1 MQRVNTKP
9 FARLAGMAKPEKLV
23 SNQFDH
29 FYKGGYKIGA
39 LRHGPGGP
47 MRPEEWIGSM
57 TTRFG
62 EATMGLT
69 TLADGSTLRDSVL
82 RDPESWLGA
91 EHLATFGPSS
101 ELLVKLLDPD
111 QRLPVHYHPNRAF
124 AKKHLS
130 LQHGKTEAWIIL
142 EAPAGANVGL
152 GFSEEKSKKDVAA
165 MVEARDSKGLIDSL
179 QKFDVKAG
187 DAILV
192 PSGVPHAIGAGIF
205 VMELQEP
212 TDLSALL
219 EWNDFAVDGTVDGH
233 LGLGFDTVL
242 DALRYT
248 PIDKKEADSLITQQR
263 LSESKN
269 TSIFTGAADPYFRAD
284 YLGESSPRIDAGFG
298 IFLTLQG
305 LGAIA
310 FDNVSEMVISK
321 GDAILIPASA
331 GSWRISGAQGI
342 LARPPLTQF
351 AAQAL

>member
-1 MQRVNTKP
+1 
-9 FARLAGMAKPEKLV
+9 
-23 SNQFDH
+23 
-29 FYKGGYKIGA
+29 
-39 LRHGPGGP
+39 

-62 EATMGLT
+62 EQTMGLT
-69 TLADGSTLRDSVL
+69 TLADGTTLRDSVL
-82 RDPESWLGA
+82 KDPTSWLGA
-91 EHLATFGPSS
+91 EHVETFGPSS

-124 AKKHLS
+124 AKRHLS

-142 EAPAGANVGL
+142 EAPEGAHVGL
-152 GFSEEKSKKDVAA
+152 GFAKEQTKKDIAT
-165 MVEARDSKGLIDSL
+165 MVEARDSNGLIDSL
-179 QKFDVKAG
+179 QKFDVKSG

-248 PIDKKEADSLITQQR
+248 PIDKDEADSLITQQR
-263 LSESKN
+263 LGEFKE

-284 YLGESSPRIDAGFG
+284 YLGESSPRLEAGFG

-305 LGAIA
+305 SGSLA
-310 FDNVSEMVISK
+310 FDDADAMAINK

-331 GSWRISGAQGI
+331 GSWKVSGAQGI
-342 LARPPLTQF
+342 LARPPLTKF

>member
-1 MQRVNTKP
+1 
-9 FARLAGMAKPEKLV
+9 MAKPEKLA

-62 EATMGLT
+62 EKTMGLT
-69 TLADGSTLRDSVL
+69 TLSDGTTLRDSVL
-82 RDPESWLGA
+82 KDPESWLGA
-91 EHLATFGPSS
+91 EHLSTFGPSS

-111 QRLPVHYHPNRAF
+111 QRLPVHFHPNRAF

-152 GFSEEKSKKDVAA
+152 GFSEKKSKKDVAA
-165 MVEARDSKGLIDSL
+165 MVETRDSQGLIDSL

-219 EWNDFAVDGTVDGH
+219 EWNDFAVDGTIDGH

-248 PIDKKEADSLITQQR
+248 PVDKSEAASLITSNR
-263 LSESKN
+263 LAEGAQ
-269 TSIFTGAADPYFRAD
+269 TSIFTGEADPYFRAD
-284 YLGESSPRIDAGFG
+284 YLASSSPRIDAGFG
-298 IFLTLQG
+298 ILLVLQG
-305 LGAIA
+305 AGSIT
-310 FDNVSEMVISK
+310 FDNAPEMAIEK
-321 GDAILIPASA
+321 GDAILIPAAA
-331 GSWRISGAQGI
+331 GSWKLNGAQGI
-342 LARPPLTQF
+342 LARPPLARF
-351 AAQAL
+351 AAQAI

>member
-1 MQRVNTKP
+1 
-9 FARLAGMAKPEKLV
+9 MAKPEKLA

-47 MRPEEWIGSM
+47 MRPEEWIGST

-62 EATMGLT
+62 EKTMGLT
-69 TLADGSTLRDSVL
+69 TLADGTTLRDAIIK
-82 RDPESWLGA
+82 DPESWLGL
-91 EHLATFGPSS
+91 EHTSTFGPST

-124 AKKHLS
+124 AQKHLS

-152 GFSEEKSKKDVAA
+152 GFSQEKSKKEVAA
-165 MVEARDSKGLIDSL
+165 MVEARDSTGLINSL
-179 QKFDVKAG
+179 QKFDVTAG

-248 PIDKKEADSLITQQR
+248 PIERAEADSLVTKQR
-263 LSESKN
+263 LSESSN

-284 YLGESSPRIDAGFG
+284 YLGPASPRIAAGFG
-298 IFLTLQG
+298 ILLILQG
-305 LGAIA
+305 VGTITFENA
-310 FDNVSEMVISK
+310 SELPVEK

-331 GSWRISGAQGI
+331 GSWKISGAQGI
-342 LARPPLTQF
+342 LARPPLATKSTL
-351 AAQAL
+351 AI

>member
-1 MQRVNTKP
+1 
-9 FARLAGMAKPEKLV
+9 
-23 SNQFDH
+23 
-29 FYKGGYKIGA
+29 
-39 LRHGPGGP
+39 

-62 EATMGLT
+62 EQTMGLT
-69 TLADGSTLRDSVL
+69 TLADGTTLRDSVL
-82 RDPESWLGA
+82 KDPTSWLGA
-91 EHLATFGPSS
+91 EHVATFGPSS

-111 QRLPVHYHPNRAF
+111 QRLPVHFHPNRAF
-124 AKKHLS
+124 AKRHLS

-142 EAPAGANVGL
+142 EAPEGAHVGL
-152 GFSEEKSKKDVAA
+152 GFAKEQTKKDIAT
-165 MVEARDSKGLIDSL
+165 MVEARDSNGLIDSL
-179 QKFDVKAG
+179 QKFDVKSG

-248 PIDKKEADSLITQQR
+248 PIDKDEADSLITQQR
-263 LSESKN
+263 LGEFKE

-284 YLGESSPRIDAGFG
+284 YLGESSPRLEAGFG

-305 LGAIA
+305 SGSLA
-310 FDNVSEMVISK
+310 FDDADAMAINK

-331 GSWRISGAQGI
+331 GSWKVSGAQGI
-342 LARPPLTQF
+342 LARPPLTKF

>member
-1 MQRVNTKP
+1 MQKVNTKP
-9 FARLAGMAKPEKLV
+9 FARLADMAKPEKLA

-69 TLADGSTLRDSVL
+69 TLGDGTTLRDSIIK
-82 RDPESWLGA
+82 DPESWLGA
-91 EHLATFGPSS
+91 EHLSTFGPSS

-111 QRLPVHYHPNRAF
+111 QRLPVHFHPNRAF

-179 QKFDVKAG
+179 QKFDVQAG

-248 PIDKKEADSLITQQR
+248 PIEKKEADSLITQKR
-263 LSESKN
+263 LSESKE

-284 YLGESSPRIDAGFG
+284 YLGGSSARTEAGFG
-298 IFLTLQG
+298 IFLVLEDAG
-305 LGAIA
+305 SIS
-310 FDNVSEMVISK
+310 FDNAQEMQIEK
-321 GDAILIPASA
+321 GDAVLIPASA
-331 GSWRISGAQGI
+331 GGWKLTGSQGI
-342 LARPPLTQF
+342 LARPPLARF
-351 AAQAL
+351 AAQAI